1 MNGLDAVAPE
11 AERYLCEYIGAAADA
26 ACEAGKGGLL
36 PWQQLQAWLPI
47 QGPPREEAVR
57 TAVHDILVHLH
68 GTAWSFLRE
77 LVFLNFQREDEDRS
91 DLSF

>member
-11 AERYLCEYIGAAADA
+11 AERYLCEHISAAADA

-36 PWQQLQAWLPI
+36 PWQQSRAWLPI

-57 TAVHDILVHLH
+57 RTVHDILVHLH
-68 GTAWSFLRE
+68 GTAWSFIQELAVLNSEHEGVDRSE
-77 LVFLNFQREDEDRS
+77 LVF
-91 DLSF
+91 

>member
-1 MNGLDAVAPE
+1 MNGLDAVALE
-11 AERYLCEYIGAAADA
+11 AKRYLCEHISAAVDA

-68 GTAWSFLRE
+68 GTAWSFLQE
-77 LVFLNFQREDEDRS
+77 LVFLTFQWEDEDRS
-91 DLSF
+91 YLLF

>member
-11 AERYLCEYIGAAADA
+11 AERYLCEHISAAADA

-36 PWQQLQAWLPI
+36 PWQQSRAWLPI

-57 TAVHDILVHLH
+57 TAVRDILVHLH
-68 GTAWSFLRE
+68 DTAWSFLRE
-77 LVFLNFQREDEDRS
+77 LVFLTFQREDEDRS
-91 DLSF
+91 DLLF

>member
-1 MNGLDAVAPE
+1 MNELDAVAPE

-47 QGPPREEAVR
+47 QGPPREEAIR

-68 GTAWSFLRE
+68 GTAWSFIQELAVLNSEHEGVDRSE
-77 LVFLNFQREDEDRS
+77 LVF
-91 DLSF
+91 